1 MTGEL
6 AAEAEDD
13 LTADSSFVGGVGNG
27 QGEGLLAVRAAGWLR
42 RVSGW
47 FYKRPAQRQRGL
59 ARRLQELDAAVS
71 DAPDSLAHRIL
82 RGELLLRSGE
92 YDLARADFEAALEL
106 AERFDPSKGWGL
118 VEQVMRDRALWGLD
132 EVRRRLSAV
141 HNQGRV

>member
-13 LTADSSFVGGVGNG
+13 LTADSSFVGGGGKQRGVG
-27 QGEGLLAVRAAGWLR
+27 LSAARAAGWLR

-47 FYKRPAQRQRGL
+47 FYERPAQRQRGL
-59 ARRLQELDAAVS
+59 AQRLQELDAAVG

-118 VEQVMRDRALWGLD
+118 VEQVMRDRALRGLD

>member
-6 AAEAEDD
+6 AAEAEAEDD
-13 LTADSSFVGGVGNG
+13 LTADSSFVGGVGKQRG
-27 QGEGLLAVRAAGWLR
+27 VGLSAARIAGWLR

-47 FYKRPAQRQRGL
+47 FYERPAQRQRGL
-59 ARRLQELDAAVS
+59 AQRLQELDAA
-71 DAPDSLAHRIL
+71 DSLAHRIL
-82 RGELLLRSGE
+82 RGELLLKDGE

-118 VEQVMRDRALWGLD
+118 VEQVMRDRALRGLD